1 MRACD
6 YVASNGQTNI
16 ACKCFVRIGK
26 TENEE
31 RNPAPMC

>member
-6 YVASNGQTNI
+6 YVASNRQTDI
-16 ACKCFVRIGK
+16 ARKCFVRIEK